1 MTEPLRFGLVG
12 CGVIGPV
19 HAEAIASL
27 PDAVL
32 AAAADLN
39 LERAQRLTE
48 QYGGTAY
55 SDLESMLGQERLDVV
70 IICTPSGMHGEH
82 ACAVMRAGRHV
93 IVEKPMEITRAAMD
107 E

>member
-32 AAAADLN
+32 AAAADLVP
-39 LERAQRLTE
+39 E
-48 QYGGTAY
+48 
-55 SDLESMLGQERLDVV
+55 
-70 IICTPSGMHGEH
+70 
-82 ACAVMRAGRHV
+82 
-93 IVEKPMEITRAAMD
+93 
-107 E
+107 